1 METNDRYLSGYRKNC
16 ILNMLIVK
24 VPLRV
29 SFIGGGTDLQN
40 FYKKYDGQ
48 VISTTINK
56 YIYLSL
62 KKSNDEFSYLKY
74 SKFEKVKSF
83 KDIKHPIIRTVFK
96 NYNLNNVDLSCSSDI
111 SSGTGLASSSAFTIA
126 LLRAVKIY
134 LGYKYNNNS
143 IAEECCD
150 IEIKQLKEPIGKQ
163 DQYSISFGGL
173 NRIFFKKN
181 GKTIVKR
188 INKSDKFKKKLSDR
202 CSFAMIG
209 SKRNANI
216 VLREQKDNLTK
227 SKILNLHRKLV
238 SLVPDFN
245 NALLKEDFNE
255 LGKIITNGWEIKK
268 NLSSNITNSK
278 INDYIEDSKK
288 NGAIGNKLLG
298 AGKSGCVLSLFNS
311 PLEKRRFI
319 ERSKKINFLNIEFV
333 NSNGE
338 NYQID

>member
-216 VLREQKDNLTK
+216 V
-227 SKILNLHRKLV
+227 
-238 SLVPDFN
+238 
-245 NALLKEDFNE
+245 
-255 LGKIITNGWEIKK
+255 
-268 NLSSNITNSK
+268 
-278 INDYIEDSKK
+278 
-288 NGAIGNKLLG
+288 
-298 AGKSGCVLSLFNS
+298 
-311 PLEKRRFI
+311 
-319 ERSKKINFLNIEFV
+319 
-333 NSNGE
+333 
-338 NYQID
+338 